1 MEHDCTTD
9 SPIID
14 LSDDDEMAVEETGQ
28 AFVKMPELSDR
39 CGGSRGNT
47 VMVPVPEGMVLPD
60 SVVTV
65 RLDPEDD

>member
-1 MEHDCTTD
+1 
-9 SPIID
+9 
-14 LSDDDEMAVEETGQ
+14 MAVEETGQ